1 MPLPAF
7 LVPALTSFALAKL
20 TGASTK
26 SALKGALIGGLT
38 GGIADK
44 LTTPATAANAANQ
57 VRTATQAANIAS
69 MGADPGTAA
78 GLVGTGTGTIPQGGI
93 VTAGIE
99 SAKQSL
105 KNPLFK
111 MFGKDVTGGSLLK
124 YGLPAAALYKSYS
137 DAAKTPKETM
147 FYGANLAYAN
157 PDIYS
162 QVGPTSFKVGEYD
175 DQGNMTAVGIEG
187 AEDYVPPEEVY
198 RRGDQDPMP
207 YAVGKQLISASTGG
221 LATLKGI
228 QKYNAGGQVLP
239 SKMNYDENDANNYV
253 RANGHIVDMSDLAD
267 KDEDTVLA
275 QLADGEFVTRAD
287 GVLGAGILAGAN
299 PGNMEEM
306 RKKGAKYFYEQ
317 QAKYKRIFDLLR
329 KKKQEAN

>member
-26 SALKGALIGGLT
+26 NALKGALIGGLT

-44 LTTPATAANAANQ
+44 LTTPATAAAVTKESVMAQMMNA
-57 VRTATQAANIAS
+57 
-69 MGADPGTAA
+69 P
-78 GLVGTGTGTIPQGGI
+78 VGTSQLPTQGGI
-93 VTAGIE
+93 VTGAIE
-99 SAKQSL
+99 SAKQGL
-105 KNPLFK
+105 QKPLFD
-111 MFGKDVTGGSLLK
+111 MFCKTVTGGDALK
-124 YGLPAAALYKSYS
+124 YGLPAAAIYKSYS

-175 DQGNMTAVGIEG
+175 DQGNMTQVGIPG

-198 RRGDQDPMP
+198 RRGDQAPMP

-221 LATLKGI
+221 LATLQGI

-253 RANGHIVDMSDLAD
+253 RANGHVVDMSDLAD

>member
-1 MPLPAF
+1 MGFPAF

-20 TGASTK
+20 TGSSTK
-26 SALKGALIGGLT
+26 NALKGAVLGGLT

-44 LTTPATAANAANQ
+44 LTTPATAAAVTKESVMQQMMNAP
-57 VRTATQAANIAS
+57 I
-69 MGADPGTAA
+69 GTSQ
-78 GLVGTGTGTIPQGGI
+78 LPPQGGI
-93 VTAGIE
+93 VTSGIA
-99 SAKQSL
+99 SAKEAL
-105 KNPLFK
+105 GKPMFD
-111 MFGKDVTGGSLLK
+111 MFGKEVTGAGMLK

-162 QVGPTSFKVGEYD
+162 QIGPTSFKVGQYD
-175 DQGNMTAVGIEG
+175 DQGNMQAVGIEG
-187 AEDYVPPEEVY
+187 AEDYVPPEQVY
-198 RRGDQDPMP
+198 REGGQDVMP

-239 SKMNYDENDANNYV
+239 SKLNYDENDANNYV
-253 RANGHIVDMSDLAD
+253 RTNGHVVDMSDIAD

-299 PGNMEEM
+299 PGNKEEM
-306 RKKGAKYFYEQ
+306 RKKGAKFFYEQ
-317 QAKYKRIFDLLR
+317 QAQYKRIFDLLQ

>member
-1 MPLPAF
+1 
-7 LVPALTSFALAKL
+7 
-20 TGASTK
+20 
-26 SALKGALIGGLT
+26 
-38 GGIADK
+38 
-44 LTTPATAANAANQ
+44 
-57 VRTATQAANIAS
+57 

-78 GLVGTGTGTIPQGGI
+78 GLVGTGAVPQGGI

-99 SAKQSL
+99 SAKQGL
-105 KNPLFK
+105 KKPLFN
-111 MFGKDVTGGSLLK
+111 MFGKEVTGAGILK
-124 YGLPAAALYKSYS
+124 YGLPAAAIYKSYA
-137 DAAKTPKETM
+137 DAAKAPKETM

-162 QVGPTSFKVGEYD
+162 QVGPTSFKVGQYD
-175 DQGNMTAVGIEG
+175 DQGNMTQVGIPG

-198 RRGDQDPMP
+198 ARGDQAPMP

-253 RANGHIVDMSDLAD
+253 RANGHVVDMSDLAD

-329 KKKQEAN
+329 KKRQEAN

>member
-26 SALKGALIGGLT
+26 NALKGALIGGLT

-44 LTTPATAANAANQ
+44 LTTPATAAAVTKESVMAQMMNA
-57 VRTATQAANIAS
+57 
-69 MGADPGTAA
+69 P
-78 GLVGTGTGTIPQGGI
+78 VGTSQLPTQGGI
-93 VTAGIE
+93 VTGAIE
-99 SAKQSL
+99 SAKQGL
-105 KNPLFK
+105 QKPLFD
-111 MFGKDVTGGSLLK
+111 MFGKTVTGGDALK
-124 YGLPAAALYKSYS
+124 YGLPAAAIYKSYS

-175 DQGNMTAVGIEG
+175 DQGNMTQVGIPG

-198 RRGDQDPMP
+198 RRGDQAPMP

-221 LATLKGI
+221 LATLQGI

-253 RANGHIVDMSDLAD
+253 RANGHVVDMSDLAD

>member
-1 MPLPAF
+1 MPFPAF

-26 SALKGALIGGLT
+26 NALKGALIGGLT

-44 LTTPATAANAANQ
+44 LTTPATAAAVTKESVMQQMMNA
-57 VRTATQAANIAS
+57 
-69 MGADPGTAA
+69 P
-78 GLVGTGTGTIPQGGI
+78 VGTSQLPTQGGI

-99 SAKQSL
+99 SAKQGL
-105 KNPLFK
+105 KKPLFDV
-111 MFGKDVTGGSLLK
+111 FGKSVTGGDVLK
-124 YGLPAAALYKSYS
+124 YGLPAAAIYKSYA
-137 DAAKTPKETM
+137 DAAKAPKETM

-175 DQGNMTAVGIEG
+175 DQGQMTAVGIEG

-198 RRGDQDPMP
+198 RRGDQAPMP

-239 SKMNYDENDANNYV
+239 SKMHYDENDAHNYV

>member
-1 MPLPAF
+1 MALPAF

-26 SALKGALIGGLT
+26 NALKGAIIGGLT

-44 LTTPATAANAANQ
+44 LTAGTQVAQATDKASILAQMKNA
-57 VRTATQAANIAS
+57 
-69 MGADPGTAA
+69 P
-78 GLVGTGTGTIPQGGI
+78 VGTSQLPTQGGI
-93 VTAGIE
+93 VTGAIE
-99 SAKQSL
+99 SAKQGL
-105 KNPLFK
+105 QKPLFD
-111 MFGKDVTGGSLLK
+111 MFGKTVTGGDALK
-124 YGLPAAALYKSYS
+124 YGLPAAAIYKSYS
-137 DAAKTPKETM
+137 DAAKAPKETM

-162 QVGPTSFKVGEYD
+162 QVGPTSFKVGQYD
-175 DQGNMTAVGIEG
+175 DQGQMTTTGIEG

-198 RRGDQDPMP
+198 ARGDQAPMP

-221 LATLKGI
+221 LATLQGI

-253 RANGHIVDMSDLAD
+253 RANGHVVDMSNLAD

>member
-1 MPLPAF
+1 MALPAF

-26 SALKGALIGGLT
+26 NALKGAVIGGLT

-44 LTTPATAANAANQ
+44 LTTPATAAAVTKESVMQQMMNA
-57 VRTATQAANIAS
+57 
-69 MGADPGTAA
+69 P
-78 GLVGTGTGTIPQGGI
+78 VGTSQLPTQGGI
-93 VTAGIE
+93 VTGAIE
-99 SAKQSL
+99 SAKQGL
-105 KNPLFK
+105 QKPLFD
-111 MFGKDVTGGSLLK
+111 MFGKTVTGGDALK
-124 YGLPAAALYKSYS
+124 YGLPAAAIYKSYS
-137 DAAKTPKETM
+137 DAAKAPKETM

-175 DQGNMTAVGIEG
+175 DQGNMTQVGIPG

-198 RRGDQDPMP
+198 RRGDQAPMP

-221 LATLKGI
+221 LATLQGI

-253 RANGHIVDMSDLAD
+253 RANGHVVDMSDLAD

>member
-1 MPLPAF
+1 MAIQAL
-7 LVPALTSFALAKL
+7 LIPALTSFAISKL
-20 TGASTK
+20 TGSSTK
-26 SALKGALIGGLT
+26 SALRNALLAGA
-38 GGIADK
+38 
-44 LTTPATAANAANQ
+44 
-57 VRTATQAANIAS
+57 
-69 MGADPGTAA
+69 
-78 GLVGTGTGTIPQGGI
+78 
-93 VTAGIE
+93 TAGITE
-99 SAKQSL
+99 GFTATNAAKDATMLQKATSGTGAVTKGIAATKDYL
-105 KNPLFK
+105 QKPAFDL
-111 MFGKDVTGGSLLK
+111 FGKTFTGGDVLK
-124 YGLPAAALYKSYS
+124 TGVPAAMIYKSYA
-137 DAAKTPKETM
+137 DAAKAPKETM

-175 DQGNMTAVGIEG
+175 DQGNMTQVGIPG

-198 RRGDQDPMP
+198 RRGDQAPMP

-221 LATLKGI
+221 LATLQGI

-253 RANGHIVDMSDLAD
+253 RANGHVVDMSDLAD

>member
-1 MPLPAF
+1 MPFPAY
-7 LVPALTSFALAKL
+7 LVPALTGFALSKL
-20 TGASTK
+20 TGQSTK
-26 SALKGALIGGLT
+26 KSLRNALLAGLT
-38 GGIADK
+38 GG
-44 LTTPATAANAANQ
+44 LTEAATAPAAAANVTKESVMAQ
-57 VRTATQAANIAS
+57 MMNA
-69 MGADPGTAA
+69 P
-78 GLVGTGTGTIPQGGI
+78 VGTSQLPQAGGV
-93 VTAGIE
+93 VTQGIAA
-99 SAKQSL
+99 AKEGL
-105 KNPLFK
+105 KKPLFD
-111 MFGKDVTGGSLLK
+111 MFGKTVTGADALK
-124 YGLPAAALYKSYS
+124 YGLPAAAIYKSYA
-137 DAAKTPKETM
+137 DAAKAPKETM

-162 QVGPTSFKVGEYD
+162 QVGPTAFKVGQYD
-175 DQGNMTAVGIEG
+175 DAGQMTSVGIEG

-198 RRGDQDPMP
+198 ARGDQAPMP

-253 RANGHIVDMSDLAD
+253 RANGHVVDMSDLAD

>member
-26 SALKGALIGGLT
+26 NALKGALIGGLT

-44 LTTPATAANAANQ
+44 LTTPATAAAVTKESVMQQMMNA
-57 VRTATQAANIAS
+57 
-69 MGADPGTAA
+69 P
-78 GLVGTGTGTIPQGGI
+78 VGTSQLPTQGGI

-99 SAKQSL
+99 SAKQGL
-105 KNPLFK
+105 KKPLFDV
-111 MFGKDVTGGSLLK
+111 FGKSVTGGDVLK
-124 YGLPAAALYKSYS
+124 YGLPAAAIYKSYA
-137 DAAKTPKETM
+137 DAAKAPKETM

-162 QVGPTSFKVGEYD
+162 QVGPTSFKIGEYD
-175 DQGNMTAVGIEG
+175 DQGNMTQVGIPG

>member
-1 MPLPAF
+1 MPFPAF

-26 SALKGALIGGLT
+26 NALKGAIIGGLT

-44 LTTPATAANAANQ
+44 LTTPATAAAVTKESVMQQMMNA
-57 VRTATQAANIAS
+57 
-69 MGADPGTAA
+69 P
-78 GLVGTGTGTIPQGGI
+78 VGTSQLPTQGGI

-99 SAKQSL
+99 SAKQGL
-105 KNPLFK
+105 KKPLFDV
-111 MFGKDVTGGSLLK
+111 FGKSVTGGDVLK
-124 YGLPAAALYKSYS
+124 YGLPAAAIYKSYA
-137 DAAKTPKETM
+137 DAAKAPKETM

-175 DQGNMTAVGIEG
+175 DQGQMTAVGIEG

-198 RRGDQDPMP
+198 RRGDQAPMP

-239 SKMNYDENDANNYV
+239 SKMHYDENDAHNYV

>member
-26 SALKGALIGGLT
+26 NALKGALIGGLT

-44 LTTPATAANAANQ
+44 LTAPAAAANVTKESVMQQIMNA
-57 VRTATQAANIAS
+57 
-69 MGADPGTAA
+69 P
-78 GLVGTGTGTIPQGGI
+78 VGTSQLPQAGGV

-105 KNPLFK
+105 KKPLFDI
-111 MFGKDVTGGSLLK
+111 FGKTVTGGDALK
-124 YGLPAAALYKSYS
+124 YGIPAAAIYKSYA
-137 DAAKTPKETM
+137 DAAKAPKETM

>member
-1 MPLPAF
+1 MALPAF

-26 SALKGALIGGLT
+26 NALKGAFIGGLT

-44 LTTPATAANAANQ
+44 LTAPAAAANVTKESVMAQMMNA
-57 VRTATQAANIAS
+57 
-69 MGADPGTAA
+69 P
-78 GLVGTGTGTIPQGGI
+78 VGTSQLPQAGGV
-93 VTAGIE
+93 VTQGIAA
-99 SAKQSL
+99 AKEGLQ
-105 KNPLFK
+105 KPLFDV
-111 MFGKDVTGGSLLK
+111 FGKSVTGGDMLK
-124 YGLPAAALYKSYS
+124 YGIPAAAIYKSYS
-137 DAAKTPKETM
+137 DAAKAPKETM

-162 QVGPTSFKVGEYD
+162 QVGPTSFKVGQYD
-175 DQGNMTAVGIEG
+175 DAGQMTSVGIPG

-198 RRGDQDPMP
+198 RRGDQAPMP

-221 LATLKGI
+221 LATLQGI

-253 RANGHIVDMSDLAD
+253 RANGHVVDMSDLAD

>member
-1 MPLPAF
+1 MPLPAY
-7 LVPALTSFALAKL
+7 LVPALTGFAISKL

-26 SALKGALIGGLT
+26 SALRNALLAGIT
-38 GGIADK
+38 GGITEA
-44 LTTPATAANAANQ
+44 ATAPNVADL
-57 VRTATQAANIAS
+57 ATKESVMAQLKSAPIGTSKLPTTGGVVTSGIAS
-69 MGADPGTAA
+69 
-78 GLVGTGTGTIPQGGI
+78 
-93 VTAGIE
+93 
-99 SAKQSL
+99 AKEALQ
-105 KNPLFK
+105 KPMFN
-111 MFGKDVTGGSLLK
+111 MFGKDVTGAGMLK

-162 QVGPTSFKVGEYD
+162 QIGPTSFKVGQYD
-175 DQGNMTAVGIEG
+175 DQGNMQAVGIEG
-187 AEDYVPPEEVY
+187 AEDYVPPEQVY
-198 RRGDQDPMP
+198 REGGQDVMP

-239 SKMNYDENDANNYV
+239 SKLNYDENDANNYV
-253 RANGHIVDMSDLAD
+253 RTNGHVVDMSDIAD

-299 PGNMEEM
+299 PGNREEM
-306 RKKGAKYFYEQ
+306 RKKGAKFFYEQ
-317 QAKYKRIFDLLR
+317 QAQYKRIFDLLQ

>member
-7 LVPALTSFALAKL
+7 LVPALTSFAIAKL
-20 TGASTK
+20 TGASSKNALK
-26 SALKGALIGGLT
+26 SAILGGLT

-44 LTTPATAANAANQ
+44 LTAPA
-57 VRTATQAANIAS
+57 
-69 MGADPGTAA
+69 AA
-78 GLVGTGTGTIPQGGI
+78 GAVTKESVMAQMMNAPVGTSQLPTQGGI
-93 VTAGIE
+93 VTGAIE
-99 SAKQSL
+99 SAKQGL
-105 KNPLFK
+105 KKPLFN
-111 MFGKDVTGGSLLK
+111 MFGKEVTGAGMLK
-124 YGLPAAALYKSYS
+124 YGLPAAAIYKSYA
-137 DAAKTPKETM
+137 DAAKAPKETM

-162 QVGPTSFKVGEYD
+162 QVGPTSFKVGQYD
-175 DQGNMTAVGIEG
+175 DQGNMTQVGIPG

-198 RRGDQDPMP
+198 ARGDQAPMP

-253 RANGHIVDMSDLAD
+253 RANGHVVDMSDLAD

-329 KKKQEAN
+329 KKRQEAN

>member
-26 SALKGALIGGLT
+26 NALKGALIGGLT

-44 LTTPATAANAANQ
+44 LTTPATAAAVTKESVMQQMMNA
-57 VRTATQAANIAS
+57 
-69 MGADPGTAA
+69 P
-78 GLVGTGTGTIPQGGI
+78 VGTSQLPTQGGI

-99 SAKQSL
+99 SAKKGLQ
-105 KNPLFK
+105 KPLFDV
-111 MFGKDVTGGSLLK
+111 FGKTVTGGDALK
-124 YGLPAAALYKSYS
+124 YGLPAAAIYKSYA
-137 DAAKTPKETM
+137 DAAKAPKETM

-175 DQGNMTAVGIEG
+175 DQGQMTAVGIEG

-198 RRGDQDPMP
+198 RRGDQAPMP

-228 QKYNAGGQVLP
+228 KKYNAGGQVLP

-253 RANGHIVDMSDLAD
+253 RANGHVVDMSDLAD

>member
-1 MPLPAF
+1 MPFPAF

-26 SALKGALIGGLT
+26 NALKGAIIGGLT

-44 LTTPATAANAANQ
+44 LTTPATAAAVTKESVMQQMMNA
-57 VRTATQAANIAS
+57 
-69 MGADPGTAA
+69 P
-78 GLVGTGTGTIPQGGI
+78 VGTSQLPTQGGI

-99 SAKQSL
+99 SAKQGL
-105 KNPLFK
+105 KKPLFDV
-111 MFGKDVTGGSLLK
+111 FGKSVTGGDVLK
-124 YGLPAAALYKSYS
+124 YGLPAAAIYKSYA
-137 DAAKTPKETM
+137 DAAKAPKETM

-175 DQGNMTAVGIEG
+175 DQGQMTAVGIEG

-198 RRGDQDPMP
+198 RRGDQAPMP

>member
-1 MPLPAF
+1 MALPAF

-26 SALKGALIGGLT
+26 NALKGAIIGGLT

-44 LTTPATAANAANQ
+44 LTAPSVAEMATKESVMAQLKNAPVGLSKLPTPTGAVTSG
-57 VRTATQAANIAS
+57 IAS
-69 MGADPGTAA
+69 
-78 GLVGTGTGTIPQGGI
+78 
-93 VTAGIE
+93 
-99 SAKQSL
+99 AKEAL
-105 KNPLFK
+105 GKPMFN
-111 MFGKDVTGGSLLK
+111 MFGKEVTGGSLLK
-124 YGLPAAALYKSYS
+124 YGLPAAAIYKSYA
-137 DAAKTPKETM
+137 DAAKAPKETM

-162 QVGPTSFKVGEYD
+162 QVGPTSFKIGEYD
-175 DQGNMTAVGIEG
+175 DQGNMTQVGIPG

-198 RRGDQDPMP
+198 ARGDQAPMP

-253 RANGHIVDMSDLAD
+253 RANGHVVDMSDLAD

>member
-26 SALKGALIGGLT
+26 NALKGALIGGLT

-44 LTTPATAANAANQ
+44 LTTPATAANAATQ
-57 VRTATQAANIAS
+57 VANIAS

-99 SAKQSL
+99 AAKQGL
-105 KNPLFK
+105 KKPLFN
-111 MFGKDVTGGSLLK
+111 MFGKEITGASMLK
-124 YGLPAAALYKSYS
+124 YGIPAAAIYKSYA
-137 DAAKTPKETM
+137 DAAKAPKETM

-175 DQGNMTAVGIEG
+175 DQGNMTQVGIPG

>member
-26 SALKGALIGGLT
+26 NALKGALIGGLT

-44 LTTPATAANAANQ
+44 LTTPATAANAATQ
-57 VRTATQAANIAS
+57 VANIAS

-99 SAKQSL
+99 AAKQGL
-105 KNPLFK
+105 KKPLFDV
-111 MFGKDVTGGSLLK
+111 FGKTITGGDALK
-124 YGLPAAALYKSYS
+124 YGIPAAAIYKSYA
-137 DAAKTPKETM
+137 DAAKAPKETM

-162 QVGPTSFKVGEYD
+162 QVGPTSFNVGEYD
-175 DQGNMTAVGIEG
+175 DQGNMTQVGIPG

>member
-26 SALKGALIGGLT
+26 NALKGALIGGLT

-44 LTTPATAANAANQ
+44 LTAPAAAANVTKESVMAQIMNA
-57 VRTATQAANIAS
+57 
-69 MGADPGTAA
+69 P
-78 GLVGTGTGTIPQGGI
+78 VGTSRLPTQGGI
-93 VTAGIE
+93 VTGAIE
-99 SAKQSL
+99 SAKQGL
-105 KNPLFK
+105 QKPLFD
-111 MFGKDVTGGSLLK
+111 MFGKTVTGGDALK
-124 YGLPAAALYKSYS
+124 YGLPAAAIYKSYS
-137 DAAKTPKETM
+137 DAAKAPKETM

-175 DQGNMTAVGIEG
+175 DQGNMTQVGIPG

-198 RRGDQDPMP
+198 RRGDQAPMP

-221 LATLKGI
+221 LATLQGI

-253 RANGHIVDMSDLAD
+253 RANGHVVDMSDLAD

>member
-1 MPLPAF
+1 MPLPAY
-7 LVPALTSFALAKL
+7 LVPALTGFAISKL

-26 SALKGALIGGLT
+26 SALKNALLAGIT
-38 GGIADK
+38 GGVADK
-44 LTTPATAANAANQ
+44 LTTPATAANVTKESVMAQMMNA
-57 VRTATQAANIAS
+57 
-69 MGADPGTAA
+69 P
-78 GLVGTGTGTIPQGGI
+78 VGTSQLPQAGGA
-93 VTAGIE
+93 VTAGIT
-99 SAKQSL
+99 SAKEALQ
-105 KNPLFK
+105 KPMFD
-111 MFGKDVTGGSLLK
+111 MFGKQVTGASMLK
-124 YGLPAAALYKSYS
+124 YGLPAAAIYKSYS
-137 DAAKTPKETM
+137 DAAKAPKETM

-162 QVGPTSFKVGEYD
+162 QVGPTSFKVGQYD
-175 DQGNMTAVGIEG
+175 DQGQMTATGIEG

-198 RRGDQDPMP
+198 RSGGEKPMP

-228 QKYNAGGQVLP
+228 KKYNAGGQVLP

-253 RANGHIVDMSDLAD
+253 RANGHVVDMSDLAD

-299 PGNMEEM
+299 PGNREEM
-306 RKKGAKYFYEQ
+306 RKKGAKFFYEQ
-317 QAKYKRIFDLLR
+317 QAQYKRIFDLLQ

>member
-1 MPLPAF
+1 MPLPAY
-7 LVPALTSFALAKL
+7 LVPALTGFALSKL
-20 TGASTK
+20 TGQSTK
-26 SALKGALIGGLT
+26 KSLRNALLAGLT

-44 LTTPATAANAANQ
+44 FTTPATAANAAQQ
-57 VRTATQAANIAS
+57 VRTATDVANIAS

-78 GLVGTGTGTIPQGGI
+78 GIVGTGAIPQSGA
-93 VTAGIE
+93 VTAGIT
-99 SAKQSL
+99 SAKEALQ
-105 KNPLFK
+105 KPMFN
-111 MFGKDVTGGSLLK
+111 MFGKEVTGASMLK
-124 YGLPAAALYKSYS
+124 YGLPAAAIYKSYA
-137 DAAKTPKETM
+137 DAAKAPKETM
-147 FYGANLAYAN
+147 FYGANLGYAN
-157 PDIYS
+157 PAIYS

-175 DQGNMTAVGIEG
+175 DQGQMTATGIEG

-198 RRGDQDPMP
+198 RSGGEKPMP

-253 RANGHIVDMSDLAD
+253 RANGHIMDQSSIAD

-299 PGNMEEM
+299 PGNREEM
-306 RKKGAKYFYEQ
+306 RKKGAKFFYEQ
-317 QAKYKRIFDLLR
+317 QAQYKRIFDLLQ